1 MKNRLCVMFSMLCG
15 LLALSVGAFGQATG
29 SIHGTVSDASG
40 AVVPEARLTVTNVGT
55 NQSRELTAGENG
67 QYSVP
72 FLSVGNY
79 TVRIEKEGF
88 KPFLQTG
95 VVVQVDTN
103 VQVNAAL
110 EVRTAQSEVTV
121 NATAALVQSATT
133 NLVQVIDQ
141 QRVQDLPLNGRVVL
155 ALTML
160 DAGVVPGITTS
171 VVQTQTVGKGDY
183 NVPTSVNG
191 ARANQGNYL
200 LDNVDHN
207 DNYTNVNN
215 PYPNPDAVQEF
226 SVQTS
231 TFDAQYGRGMSSIVN
246 VVTKSGTNQL
256 HGSAFEYIRN
266 YALNARNFFTGR
278 DFLKRN
284 QFGFTL
290 GGPISIPKVY
300 NGKDRT
306 FFFGSYQG
314 TRRQLATPGLATTP
328 SQAMKQG
335 DLSAYLGANGV
346 GAIHDPLA
354 PGQYFPNNQIPVN
367 RFDPVSAKYVQFMPS
382 SSDPSYQYRYSTPSS
397 PLSDNQVL
405 TRIDHNISSSHRISG
420 RYFGFFYDL
429 PWVWMPTN
437 LYFLINGA
445 TQTVHSAG
453 FTDTYVISDHSLN
466 EFNVGFQ
473 RQHAQGTTPSGLS
486 SCCTMS
492 ALGARIGSDPRG
504 DETTALSIS
513 NWSSFGR
520 SVTENTFGTNYEV
533 SDNFTFMFGKHE
545 LRFGG
550 DAQRYRMDYSNN
562 WMSAGS
568 VSFSGQLSSDSGK
581 SNAGTAF
588 ADFLLGQMASWRQQ
602 NISVMRLYN
611 TFFSAYVQDDIKL
624 TPKLT
629 LNLGMRWDPKFYP
642 TDAYHQRATFVP
654 GVKSVMYPNA
664 PLGLLFYGDSGVGD
678 PVLPGDWNNLAPR
691 VGIAYQ
697 LHPGTVIRAAYGVF
711 YDQYMMISNNRTAQ
725 APPYVDQL
733 LLTNSGQ
740 FSNPNGNDPVLS
752 VIPRRPTTN
761 VAFLPYATYAA
772 PSTRLHAGNMQN
784 WNFVFERQIS
794 SSILVRAAYVG
805 SKGTHLLIAAETNP
819 AIYGPGATA
828 QNANA
833 RRVYNNIGLLQL
845 GLPDGWSKYQSLQL
859 TLQKRLSHGLMV
871 MANYTNAKSID
882 IASYGTIESNNI
894 GPDAFNWNKNRGP
907 SDFDVPQRLVV
918 SGVWQLPGLK
928 GQNRLLRG
936 VAGGWQSNFIY
947 TAQAGIPLNVLSGV
961 DNALSTVGGEFADLT
976 GVSWRLPDDR
986 SKGDKILH
994 WFDSA
999 AFKANASGTNGTGG
1013 RNQLRQPGLWNLD
1026 YSLFKEFSFRERGK
1040 LQFRGEAFN
1049 VLNHANLGTPTAT
1062 SVSSS
1067 TFGRITTAKDP
1078 RIIQLGLKFLF

>member
-1 MKNRLCVMFSMLCG
+1 
-15 LLALSVGAFGQATG
+15 
-29 SIHGTVSDASG
+29 
-40 AVVPEARLTVTNVGT
+40 
-55 NQSRELTAGENG
+55 
-67 QYSVP
+67 
-72 FLSVGNY
+72 
-79 TVRIEKEGF
+79 
-88 KPFLQTG
+88 
-95 VVVQVDTN
+95 
-103 VQVNAAL
+103 
-110 EVRTAQSEVTV
+110 
-121 NATAALVQSATT
+121 
-133 NLVQVIDQ
+133 
-141 QRVQDLPLNGRVVL
+141 
-155 ALTML
+155 
-160 DAGVVPGITTS
+160 
-171 VVQTQTVGKGDY
+171 
-183 NVPTSVNG
+183 
-191 ARANQGNYL
+191 
-200 LDNVDHN
+200 
-207 DNYTNVNN
+207 
-215 PYPNPDAVQEF
+215 
-226 SVQTS
+226 
-231 TFDAQYGRGMSSIVN
+231 
-246 VVTKSGTNQL
+246 
-256 HGSAFEYIRN
+256 
-266 YALNARNFFTGR
+266 
-278 DFLKRN
+278 
-284 QFGFTL
+284 
-290 GGPISIPKVY
+290 
-300 NGKDRT
+300 
-306 FFFGSYQG
+306 
-314 TRRQLATPGLATTP
+314 
-328 SQAMKQG
+328 
-335 DLSAYLGANGV
+335 
-346 GAIHDPLA
+346 
-354 PGQYFPNNQIPVN
+354 
-367 RFDPVSAKYVQFMPS
+367 
-382 SSDPSYQYRYSTPSS
+382 
-397 PLSDNQVL
+397 
-405 TRIDHNISSSHRISG
+405 
-420 RYFGFFYDL
+420 
-429 PWVWMPTN
+429 
-437 LYFLINGA
+437 
-445 TQTVHSAG
+445 
-453 FTDTYVISDHSLN
+453 
-466 EFNVGFQ
+466 
-473 RQHAQGTTPSGLS
+473 
-486 SCCTMS
+486 
-492 ALGARIGSDPRG
+492 
-504 DETTALSIS
+504 
-513 NWSSFGR
+513 
-520 SVTENTFGTNYEV
+520 
-533 SDNFTFMFGKHE
+533 
-545 LRFGG
+545 
-550 DAQRYRMDYSNN
+550 MDYSNN

-568 VSFSGQLSSDSGK
+568 VSFSGQLSSDSCK

-654 GVKSVMYPNA
+654 GVQSVVYPNA
-664 PLGLLFYGDSGVGD
+664 PLGLLFYGDPGIGD

-740 FSNPNGNDPVLS
+740 FSNPNGNGPVLS
-752 VIPRRPTTN
+752 VIPRRATKN

-772 PSTRLHAGNMQN
+772 PSKRLHAGNMQN

-794 SSILVRAAYVG
+794 SSILFRAAYVG
-805 SKGTHLLIAAETNP
+805 SKGTHLLIGAEINP

-918 SGVWQLPGLK
+918 SGVWRHPELK

-976 GVSWRLPDDR
+976 DVSWRLPDDR

-999 AFKANASGTNGTGG
+999 AFKANASGTTGTGG
-1013 RNQLRQPGLWNLD
+1013 GNQLRQPGLWNLD